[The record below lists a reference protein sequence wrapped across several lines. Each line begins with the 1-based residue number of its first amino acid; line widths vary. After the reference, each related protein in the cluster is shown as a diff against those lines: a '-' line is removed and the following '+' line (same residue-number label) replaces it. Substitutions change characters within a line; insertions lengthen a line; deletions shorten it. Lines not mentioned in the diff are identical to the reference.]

1 MAWHARKV
9 RMARLRMNRG
19 QAAAMADS
27 GAEDVD
33 ATENGPEA
41 KEDDI
46 IRRAQGG
53 GIVSCNSDE
62 DSI

>member
-1 MAWHARKV
+1 
-9 RMARLRMNRG
+9 MARLRMNRG